1 MARVTVEDCIQYV
14 PNRFDLVI
22 LAAKRARQLAAGDEP
37 MVSVDNDKFTV
48 VALREIGEDR
58 IDLEALAL
66 AEEISERAP
75 PEEEYDEELDARELL
90 REESR
95 VAGVE
100 DELPDEDD
108 GFSETSEL
116 GDFSDMPEE

>member
-37 MVSVDNDKFTV
+37 TLAVDNDKLTV
-48 VALREIGEDR
+48 VALREIGENN

-66 AEEISERAP
+66 AEEICDREP
-75 PEEEYDEELDARELL
+75 PEEEYDADLDARAMLQ
-90 REESR
+90 EESR
-95 VAGVE
+95 MAGVE
-100 DELPDEDD
+100 DELPDEED